1 MLLNILKKFFIQK
14 YSYIFAYRKT
24 TKLSRLTT
32 KKMEK
37 SKVFSANVNGTFTQI
52 KAYKKVNAVA
62 RFQQLD
68 ETIKASDVKMISVKN
83 SQQACVEDLYPEIC
97 K

>member
-1 MLLNILKKFFIQK
+1 MQII
-14 YSYIFAYRKT
+14 YSIKQI
-24 TKLSRLTT
+24 KI
-32 KKMEK
+32 KKMK
-37 SKVFSANVNGTFTQI
+37 KAKVFSAEVNGTFTQI

-68 ETIKASDVKMISVKN
+68 ATIKASDVKMINVQN
-83 SQQACVEDLYPEIC
+83 SHQSCVEDLYPEIC

>member
-1 MLLNILKKFFIQK
+1 MKN
-14 YSYIFAYRKT
+14 
-24 TKLSRLTT
+24 
-32 KKMEK
+32 
-37 SKVFSANVNGTFTQI
+37 SKVFSAEVNGTFTQI

-68 ETIKASDVKMISVKN
+68 ATIKSGDVKMINVQN
-83 SQQACVEDLYPEIC
+83 SHQAPVEELYPEIC

>member
-1 MLLNILKKFFIQK
+1 MK
-14 YSYIFAYRKT
+14 
-24 TKLSRLTT
+24 
-32 KKMEK
+32 K

-52 KAYKKVNAVA
+52 KSYKKVNAVA

-68 ETIKASDVKMISVKN
+68 ATIKASDVKVINAQN
-83 SQQACVEDLYPEIC
+83 SHQSCIEDLYPEIC

>member
-1 MLLNILKKFFIQK
+1 MKN
-14 YSYIFAYRKT
+14 
-24 TKLSRLTT
+24 
-32 KKMEK
+32 
-37 SKVFSANVNGTFTQI
+37 SKVFSATVKGTTTQV

-68 ETIKASDVKMISVKN
+68 ATIKASDVKKINAQN
-83 SQQACVEDLYPEIC
+83 SHQACVEDLYPEIC

>member
-1 MLLNILKKFFIQK
+1 MKN
-14 YSYIFAYRKT
+14 
-24 TKLSRLTT
+24 
-32 KKMEK
+32 
-37 SKVFSANVNGTFTQI
+37 SKVFTAEVNGTFTQI

-68 ETIKASDVKMISVKN
+68 ATIKSSDVKMINVQN
-83 SQQACVEDLYPEIC
+83 SHQAPVEELYPEIC